1 MDPVDELVVDPVT
14 FERETVVIEGGRR
27 LYVYRFAEPETDDR
41 SESGDDP
48 S

>member
-1 MDPVDELVVDPVT
+1 MDPVDELVVDPVA

-27 LYVYRFAEPETDDR
+27 LYAYRFAEPETDDR